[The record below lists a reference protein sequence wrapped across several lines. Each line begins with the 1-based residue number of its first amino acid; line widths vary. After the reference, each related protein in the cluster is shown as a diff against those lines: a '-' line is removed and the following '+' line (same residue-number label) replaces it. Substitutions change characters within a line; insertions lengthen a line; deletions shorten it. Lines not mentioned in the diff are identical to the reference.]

1 MNGLKITELQDD
13 RRIQQDLEVR
23 KLGGKDTTDF

>member
-1 MNGLKITELQDD
+1 MNGLKITELQDN
-13 RRIQQDLEVR
+13 RCIQQDLEVR